1 MHSLAWLVAL
11 LGLCFAEA
19 FRAVCMNPRTVGCT
33 MVIPDAVE
41 ALVPTLSKRDRKKAE
56 KNWEA
61 MRACYAT
68 EEAAV
73 QAATKL
79 ISVILPYGFD
89 ADRRDI
95 NIAGTY
101 KLLQEMLDSE
111 DEVQEIIAKNPGV
124 LGCVPSYLKESASAD
139 DIRRTANVAN
149 GIDAVVS
156 PARKFLQGLSWWDEG
171 PERPKV
177 WFQPTEKTFDDG
189 EEEQDDDDDD
199 DEFEL
204 PVLTVDGQ
212 DFLYDVDGEY
222 DGTQNLLFS
231 MDGEPYGVYDP
242 ETKTARKLTE

>member
-1 MHSLAWLVAL
+1 MVLL
-11 LGLCFAEA
+11 LGLRYVEA
-19 FRAVCMNPRTVGCT
+19 FHAVCTNARTVGCA
-33 MVIPDAVE
+33 MVIPDGVE
-41 ALVPTLSKRDRKKAE
+41 ALVPTLSKRDRKRAE

-61 MRACYAT
+61 LRACYTT

-79 ISVILPYGFD
+79 IAVILPYGFD

-101 KLLQEMLDSE
+101 KVLQEMLDSE
-111 DEVQEIIAKNPGV
+111 EEVQEIIAKNPGV

-139 DIRRTANVAN
+139 EIRRTANIAS

-156 PARKFLQGLSWWDEG
+156 PARKVLQSLSWWDEG

-177 WFQPTEKTFDDG
+177 WFQPNEKSFDK
-189 EEEQDDDDDD
+189 EEGDEDEGDDED

-212 DFLYDVDGEY
+212 DYLYDVDGEY
-222 DGTQNLLFS
+222 DGTTNLLFS
-231 MDGEPYGVYDP
+231 MDGEPCGVYDP
-242 ETKTARKLTE
+242 ETKTVGNLAD